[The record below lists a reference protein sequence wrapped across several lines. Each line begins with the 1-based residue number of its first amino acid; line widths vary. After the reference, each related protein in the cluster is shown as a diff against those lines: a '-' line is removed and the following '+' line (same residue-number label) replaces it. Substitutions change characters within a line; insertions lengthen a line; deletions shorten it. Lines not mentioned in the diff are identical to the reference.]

1 MDPAPETIRAVRDA
15 RFKYVRNYRPDLP
28 YFGFIPYRD
37 RAGIMQEIHRLAA
50 EGALGPDQWQLWSQK
65 KPLEELYDTET
76 DPHEIHNLA
85 SDPRHMEK
93 LAELRQAHL
102 RWTAETA
109 DLGHITEADLIRR
122 LWPPD
127 GVQPTTADPVIE
139 STGEGGTPLV
149 RITSDSPGASIVYR
163 FEEEGRWRLYVEPFE
178 APPATTVWSQA
189 NRLGWR
195 HSNVVA
201 TVVR

>member
-1 MDPAPETIRAVRDA
+1 
-15 RFKYVRNYRPDLP
+15 
-28 YFGFIPYRD
+28 
-37 RAGIMQEIHRLAA
+37 
-50 EGALGPDQWQLWSQK
+50 
-65 KPLEELYDTET
+65 
-76 DPHEIHNLA
+76 
-85 SDPRHMEK
+85 MEK

-139 STGEGGTPLV
+139 STGEGGARVV
-149 RITSDSPGASIVYR
+149 RITCQSPGASIVYR